1 MKFLIKDFF
10 SKCNQIPRK
19 LRIWSHL
26 LKKSLFVLCKHF
38 YSLNLFFIYI
48 IHLFYFFYFCSII
61 FMKYL
66 PFWDCVFYHI
76 SKISLILRSK
86 ANLRILPNMY
96 YLLVCYGVLDTD
108 IIFLFVYTLVFVI
121 EFLFYLKYSIF

>member
-26 LKKSLFVLCKHF
+26 LKKSLIVLCKHF
-38 YSLNLFFIYI
+38 YSLNFFLSISFIYFI
-48 IHLFYFFYFCSII
+48 SFIFAQLFLWSIC
-61 FMKYL
+61 L
-66 PFWDCVFYHI
+66 CVFYLI